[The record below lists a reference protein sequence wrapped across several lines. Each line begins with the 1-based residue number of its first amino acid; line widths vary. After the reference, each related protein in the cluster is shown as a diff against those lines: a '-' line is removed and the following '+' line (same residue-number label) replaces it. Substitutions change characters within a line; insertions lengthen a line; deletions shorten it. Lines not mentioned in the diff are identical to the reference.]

1 MLLIHKGVP
10 QGSILGPLLF
20 ILYVNNFYLS
30 SNKFTFLMYADDTTL
45 LSTYD
50 TFHTNTDI
58 DIATIQRNINEELV
72 RVTTWLSRNKLL
84 INTTK
89 TKMTVFHTQQKHIS
103 YPDVIINN
111 SHVEIEDNFK
121 LLGITVNKHLKW
133 NTHIDNTA
141 IKVSKY
147 IGVLNRLKHTLPP
160 RILYT
165 IL

>member
-1 MLLIHKGVP
+1 
-10 QGSILGPLLF
+10 
-20 ILYVNNFYLS
+20 
-30 SNKFTFLMYADDTTL
+30 MYADDTTL

-50 TFHTNTDI
+50 TFHTNTDT
-58 DIATIQRNINEELV
+58 DIATIQRKINEELL
-72 RVTTWLSRNKLL
+72 RVTTWLSRNILL

-111 SHVEIEDNFK
+111 SHVEIVDDFK
-121 LLGITVNKHLKW
+121 LLGITVHKDLKW
-133 NTHIDNTA
+133 NTHIENTA